1 MKHFLILSF
10 SVMLLLISCRKDDTC
25 NGNSIKQAIIED
37 NKELMRGEINKLC
50 AGIEVVRTTNDPDG
64 LTNSLDKLVAKI
76 NTFGNVKAEILCYY
90 CIQTLPEQSEI
101 KVTVNSTSRVLDI
114 SYSADKKLL
123 FVNMH

>member
-1 MKHFLILSF
+1 
-10 SVMLLLISCRKDDTC
+10 MLLLISCRKDDTC
-25 NGNSIKQAIIED
+25 NSNSIKQAIIED

-76 NTFGNVKAEILCYY
+76 NTFCNVKAEILCYY